1 MTPSIDDDEQ
11 GGRTD
16 CGLPTYGLA
25 TLGENNNPDS
35 KEPHQS
41 VAHQ

>member
-16 CGLPTYGLA
+16 CGPPTYGPV
-25 TLGENNNPDS
+25 TLGEKNNLDS